1 MRRHRLAVAILGAL
15 VAVACA
21 TPAAG
26 AVTIAWGGDVT
37 LGSSYGHP
45 PARGW
50 PQLSPVAPVLRS
62 VDLAAV
68 NYEGTFAPGGPSKCG
83 GADPE
88 NLFALQ
94 EPAANPR
101 KLACPGGGIV

>member
-1 MRRHRLAVAILGAL
+1 MRRHHPAVAILGAL
-15 VAVACA
+15 GAVACA

-37 LGSSYGHP
+37 LGSSYGQP

-50 PQLSPVAPVLRS
+50 PQLAPVAPVLRS
-62 VDLAAV
+62 ADLAAV

-83 GADPE
+83 GPHRRNRFPFQAP
-88 NLFALQ
+88 
-94 EPAANPR
+94 PTH
-101 KLACPGGGIV
+101 PG